1 MENLSILNVFN
12 LLPTGLNN
20 SEVFKNAIEEELYD
34 NGNLYPHEVLRTV
47 NITTKILSEI
57 VKSPRFKASL
67 YSEMSDKKE
76 IYDGFT
82 ITQKYV
88 NRYDFNNCNDSVYME
103 LTEKMEALKDKIKKR
118 EKFLQAVPEEG
129 IVNGDTGEI
138 INKAEV
144 NSTMSFTVNFKKP
157 KHTEEKEESNHLNL

>member
-1 MENLSILNVFN
+1 MENLSVLNVFN
-12 LLPTGLNN
+12 LLPTGLHN
-20 SEVFKNAIEEELYD
+20 SEIFKNAIEEELYD

-47 NITTKILSEI
+47 NITVKILSEI

-67 YSEMSDKKE
+67 YAEMSDKKE

-88 NRYDFNNCNDSVYME
+88 NSYDFKNCNDSVYME
-103 LTEKMEALKDKIKKR
+103 LYEKMEFLKDNIKKR
-118 EKFLQAVPEEG
+118 EMFLKAVPEDG

-157 KHTEEKEESNHLNL
+157 KQVEEKEESNPLNL